1 MNHPLTPG
9 QQAAVAAAVD
19 EEALAADTLA
29 FIEVVSETG
38 EEGEGSRFLEGLL
51 RREGF
56 EAEVDEFLPGRPNVY
71 ARLEGAGG
79 GRTLAF
85 NGHTDT
91 IPVGGCHGPGRDG
104 GWILGRGAE
113 DMKGGLAAMVH
124 GAAALRRAGVGLA
137 GDLWLTGVVG
147 HETPVGRKE
156 GPRRLIEH
164 FRSGRVP
171 AEAVIIVEG
180 PFAVWAASL
189 GSALF
194 TVRAFADREPIHTI
208 KVPWRENP
216 ARWLGPLLSE
226 LDRLEAGYEAARHHP
241 LCGRQQ
247 LNVGMVR
254 AGDWFNRLPVEWQ
267 VTGTLR
273 WMPGTTRA
281 DAEAELS
288 AACGELAA
296 ASGLRFEVEL
306 TNDRE
311 PFETP
316 AGHPVVEALLGA
328 GESVNG
334 ERPEIVGMGLVGD
347 ANLYANDG
355 GVPTVY
361 YGPAH
366 ETAHSDGERVS
377 AAQLGRCARV
387 YALAAAGFCG
397 LA

>member
-38 EEGEGSRFLEGLL
+38 EEGEGSRFLEQLL

-56 EAEVDEFLPGRPNVY
+56 EVEVDEFLPGRPNVY

-79 GRTLAF
+79 GRTLAL

-91 IPVGGCHGPGRDG
+91 IPVGDCHGPGRDG

-194 TVRAFADREPIHTI
+194 TVRAFADREPVHTI

-226 LDRLEAGYEAARHHP
+226 LDRLEAGYEAGRHHP

-281 DAEAELS
+281 EAEAELS
-288 AACGELAA
+288 AVCDRAGRRLGSA
-296 ASGLRFEVEL
+296 LRGGADQRPGALRDARRAPGGGGPPRRRRERQRRA
-306 TNDRE
+306 TGDRR
-311 PFETP
+311 
-316 AGHPVVEALLGA
+316 HGA
-328 GESVNG
+328 GGGRQSLRQRRRRAHRLLRA
-334 ERPEIVGMGLVGD
+334 RP
-347 ANLYANDG
+347 
-355 GVPTVY
+355 
-361 YGPAH
+361 
-366 ETAHSDGERVS
+366 
-377 AAQLGRCARV
+377 
-387 YALAAAGFCG
+387 
-397 LA
+397 